1 MTIPRLRLRY
11 FSAML
16 IIAAFLPLF
25 GSGVAVSLKTP
36 TTDKGLYL
44 QPSTA
49 NERTACVGTMDWL
62 APGLDG
68 DDCAEAIARFL
79 HTDFDIYG
87 SRRFE
92 FLDVST
98 PQRTRLPLMR
108 TPRRYTIATCSVA
121 VGILSDFTELLP
133 EEAPRRLQ
141 KSDVASFQE
150 ILESLRRI
158 AVTCL
163 TESRA
168 GWEAVGKDLSLGV
181 FIWAKDS
188 HMDHTLFNR
197 PSALISSPLG
207 LNSTARL
214 DTSASSTS

>member
-98 PQRTRLPLMR
+98 PQRTRSPLMR
-108 TPRRYTIATCSVA
+108 TP
-121 VGILSDFTELLP
+121 
-133 EEAPRRLQ
+133 
-141 KSDVASFQE
+141 
-150 ILESLRRI
+150 
-158 AVTCL
+158 
-163 TESRA
+163 
-168 GWEAVGKDLSLGV
+168 
-181 FIWAKDS
+181 
-188 HMDHTLFNR
+188 
-197 PSALISSPLG
+197 
-207 LNSTARL
+207 
-214 DTSASSTS
+214 